1 MHIKYLSL
9 VKCQQNNETK
19 GSEKGGR
26 ISKLCTSSKI
36 IHVIDSRKI
45 IRLVC
50 TLKLKVL
57 PIQMKCS
64 TYIIKKMVIRII
76 LDLDVHKTTNI
87 LGLHNII

>member
-1 MHIKYLSL
+1 MKYLSL

-19 GSEKGGR
+19 GSEKGGK
-26 ISKLCTSSKI
+26 ISKLFTSSKI

-57 PIQMKCS
+57 LIQMKCN
-64 TYIIKKMVIRII
+64 TYIIQKWYLV
-76 LDLDVHKTTNI
+76 LS
-87 LGLHNII
+87 